1 MMGFESIKIVNLS
14 AFRLICK
21 YSIIEFE
28 DGSIEIIP
36 KTWFLDEAH
45 TYFPNNTKDRI
56 KYDRSVLKM
65 DEPHPEWEVFSI
77 TKIIAS
83 EGKQNLP
90 NISDSLMFFFL
101 FYVKNIF

>member
-1 MMGFESIKIVNLS
+1 MST
-14 AFRLICK
+14 FRLICK

-36 KTWFLDEAH
+36 KTWFLDEIH
-45 TYFPNNTKDRI
+45 TYFPNKTTDRI

-65 DEPHPEWEVFSI
+65 DDPDPDWEVFSI

-83 EGKQNLP
+83 EGKQYLP
-90 NISDSLMFFFL
+90 NFTVNKFYL
-101 FYVKNIF
+101 FYMKNIF

>member
-1 MMGFESIKIVNLS
+1 MST
-14 AFRLICK
+14 FRQICK

-36 KTWFLDEAH
+36 KTWFLDETH
-45 TYFPNNTKDRI
+45 TYFPNKTTDRI

-65 DEPHPEWEVFSI
+65 DDPDPEWEVFSI

-90 NISDSLMFFFL
+90 HFTVN
-101 FYVKNIF
+101 